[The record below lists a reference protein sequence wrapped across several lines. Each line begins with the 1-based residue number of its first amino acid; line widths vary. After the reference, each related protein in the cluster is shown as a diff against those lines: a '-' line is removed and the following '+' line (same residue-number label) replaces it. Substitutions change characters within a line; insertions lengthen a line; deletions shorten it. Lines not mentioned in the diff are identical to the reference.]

1 MFIDLWTILNP
12 IIRTFVYIT
21 ALYSIGSILF
31 KFHFQKYFND
41 EINFFC
47 NKIIKNSAFL
57 GLLISILAFI
67 SIAGNL
73 GGELRSIFELELIEL
88 SFETIQGRSTLF
100 LVLGFSFLSLSFFF
114 STIFIQNF

>member
-1 MFIDLWTILNP
+1 MFIDIWTIINP
-12 IIRTFVYIT
+12 IIRTFVYII

-41 EINFFC
+41 EINYLC

-57 GLLISILAFI
+57 GLLSSILAFI

-73 GGELRSIFELELIEL
+73 GGELKSIFELE
-88 SFETIQGRSTLF
+88 
-100 LVLGFSFLSLSFFF
+100 
-114 STIFIQNF
+114 